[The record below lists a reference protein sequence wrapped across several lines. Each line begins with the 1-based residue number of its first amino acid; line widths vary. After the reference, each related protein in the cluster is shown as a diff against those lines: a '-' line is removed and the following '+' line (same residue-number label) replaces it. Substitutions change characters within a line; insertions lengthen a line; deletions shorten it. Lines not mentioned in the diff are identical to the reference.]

1 MKKYNIEIVKMLR
14 KNATPMNKFELQD
27 WLDTNLSSDIESTQ
41 TLTVDGRGFVAHEV
55 ILSDNHGADRRFTVP
70 VLSDDFTF
78 EANGIDTK
86 YGIKS
91 PKTRVGNKNMYIL
104 DHKNGCILVSYNVN
118 RHTGGLEKLTIKA
131 SVLPHVN
138 RHTGGLENTLLPP
151 HRGKNVN
158 RHTGGLEI
166 EALEA
171 LVETEVNRHTGG
183 LERYNN
189 LLDSALF
196 VNRHTGGLETL
207 LHQS

>member
-104 DHKNGCILVSYNVN
+104 DHKNGCILVSYN
-118 RHTGGLEKLTIKA
+118 KMICFY
-131 SVLPHVN
+131 HVN
-138 RHTGGLENTLLPP
+138 
-151 HRGKNVN
+151 KNIVYFKRN
-158 RHTGGLEI
+158 AFHHSVTTSKHIYLF
-166 EALEA
+166 L
-171 LVETEVNRHTGG
+171 TH
-183 LERYNN
+183 
-189 LLDSALF
+189 F
-196 VNRHTGGLETL
+196 VNANAIKMFAEQRDNHD
-207 LHQS
+207 